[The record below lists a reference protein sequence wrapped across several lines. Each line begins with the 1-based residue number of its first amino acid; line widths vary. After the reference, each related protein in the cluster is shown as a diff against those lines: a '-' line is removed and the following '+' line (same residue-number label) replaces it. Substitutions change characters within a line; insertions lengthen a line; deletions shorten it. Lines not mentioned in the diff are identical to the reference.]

1 MSYVVELRSV
11 SLWFAVIMKRRR
23 PQTCSKT
30 EITEMSY
37 DVGVIRRDFPILE
50 RTVYGRPLVYLDN
63 AATSQTP
70 LAVVDAV
77 RDMYLKRKANVHRGV
92 HTLSQEATE
101 AMEQARE
108 RIRRFINAPSTD
120 EVIFTRGTTEAIN
133 LVAASYGE
141 LLDEG
146 DEVILTV
153 MEHHSNIVPWQLL
166 QRRRGVVIK
175 AVPVNDMG
183 ELDMDAYRSM
193 FTARTR
199 LVSVCHT
206 SNVLGTVNP
215 VTEMARVA
223 HEYGCVIC
231 VDGAQAVA
239 HESVDV
245 QALGVDFYA
254 FSSHKMYGPTGI
266 GVLYGRRGLLEK
278 MPPYQ
283 GGGEMIGHVSFSGT
297 TWAELPYKF
306 EAGTPDFVD
315 AAAFRTA
322 IDYMCGIGLES
333 IAAHEHDLLTY
344 TTERM
349 LEIPGMRIFGRS
361 PGKCAVI
368 SFLIGHAHHYDTG
381 MLLDKL
387 GIAVRTGHHCAQP
400 LMEALGIE
408 GTVRASFAMYNT
420 REEADAFI
428 AALRRIAPMLQ

>member
-1 MSYVVELRSV
+1 MSYNVD
-11 SLWFAVIMKRRR
+11 AV
-23 PQTCSKT
+23 
-30 EITEMSY
+30 
-37 DVGVIRRDFPILE
+37 RRDFPILK
-50 RTVYGRPLVYLDN
+50 RTIYGKPLIYLDN

-70 LAVVDAV
+70 MPVVDAV
-77 RDMYLKRKANVHRGV
+77 RDMYLMRKANVHRGV

-101 AMEQARE
+101 AMEQTRE
-108 RIRRFINAPSTD
+108 RVRAFINAPSAS
-120 EVIFTRGTTEAIN
+120 EVIFTRGTTEAVN
-133 LVAASYGE
+133 LVASSYGE
-141 LLDEG
+141 LLNDG
-146 DEVILTV
+146 DEIILTA

-175 AVPVNDMG
+175 VVPVDGRG
-183 ELDMDAYRSM
+183 ELDMDAYRSL
-193 FTARTR
+193 FTSRTR

-215 VTEMARVA
+215 VAEMAGIA
-223 HEYGCVIC
+223 HAHGCVIC

-239 HESVDV
+239 HEVVDV
-245 QALGVDFYA
+245 QALCADFYA

-266 GVLYGRRGLLEK
+266 GVLYGRRELLEK

-297 TWAELPYKF
+297 TWADLPYKF

-322 IDYMCGIGLES
+322 IDYMCGIGIEA

-344 TTERM
+344 TTGKM
-349 LEIPGMRIFGRS
+349 LEIPGMRIFGTS

-400 LMEALGIE
+400 LMETLGVE

-420 REEADAFI
+420 RAEADAFV